1 MKRITQKQA
10 KNLVPCEDDLTNS
23 ERAFFTLTK
32 DPLDPEWENV
42 TYYTARKEN
51 IYENRD
57 GEGDSWVYILTNPS
71 MPNLVKIGH
80 TKKEPDI
87 RAKQVSR
94 GTGVPT
100 NFRVEFAFRCFNA
113 ESLEREIHKYLK
125 PYRVNNNKEF
135 FQIAIKEAENTIE
148 LLGQRYL

>member
-1 MKRITQKQA
+1 
-10 KNLVPCEDDLTNS
+10 
-23 ERAFFTLTK
+23 
-32 DPLDPEWENV
+32 
-42 TYYTARKEN
+42 
-51 IYENRD
+51 
-57 GEGDSWVYILTNPS
+57 

-135 FQIAIKEAENTIE
+135 FQMSLKEAENTIE